1 MLCDTF
7 TLSQNEF
14 DQLFGF
20 NDTES
25 LFSQLDH
32 DANGVIDAIEVFTIL
47 AIFSDSRL
55 EDRFRFLFEIFDFN
69 ERSWLEEIDL
79 HFMIY
84 TVINCIVKI
93 FNLPTDGIE
102 FEDSVGKRAYDQ
114 LLQYIATQFPV
125 DFRINCANLIQWQ
138 GETLEIKEF
147 FNFVQI
153 LNSKID
159 RQAD

>member
-7 TLSQNEF
+7 TLSANEF

-20 NDTES
+20 NDSEA
-25 LFSQLDH
+25 LFNQLDH

-69 ERSWLEEIDL
+69 ERSWLEEIDI

-84 TVINCIVKI
+84 TIINSIIKI
-93 FNLPTDGIE
+93 FNIPGDGIE
-102 FEDSVGKRAYDQ
+102 NEGSIGKRAYD
-114 LLQYIATQFPV
+114 
-125 DFRINCANLIQWQ
+125 
-138 GETLEIKEF
+138 
-147 FNFVQI
+147 
-153 LNSKID
+153 
-159 RQAD
+159 